1 MKAYER
7 NVNERNPMANNKK
20 VTPEQLVDCV
30 KQQAVKMAKKLNSDK
45 DIIIKR
51 KAAGEFK
58 IQSFNFE
65 NMN

>member
-1 MKAYER
+1 
-7 NVNERNPMANNKK
+7 MANNKK

-30 KQQAVKMAKKLNSDK
+30 KQQAVKTAKKLNSDK

-51 KAAGEFK
+51 KAAGELK